1 MSAMRPLI
9 VAALSALLC
18 AGAAAQDKIYQVRL
32 PDGRILFTDRPPPGA
47 KIISEREV
55 PAPSQEA
62 PTGTGQGDAAS
73 PLQQR
78 AADAEA
84 RLRERAAE
92 VNRAFAAVQA
102 AEQGVEEAKR
112 ALEQGQAPLP
122 GEMIGTARGRV
133 QPSPAYRER
142 IAGLEKAVAEAEQK
156 LARARNDLNAVR

>member
-1 MSAMRPLI
+1 MRSLT
-9 VAALSALLC
+9 VAILSALLC
-18 AGAAAQDKIYQVRL
+18 AGAAAQDKIYKVRL
-32 PDGRILFTDRPPPGA
+32 PDGRILFTDRPPAGA
-47 KIISEREV
+47 KILSEQEMPPPSPV
-55 PAPSQEA
+55 QPARS
-62 PTGTGQGDAAS
+62 GQGDAVT

-92 VNRAFAAVQA
+92 VDRAFAAVQA
-102 AEQGVEEAKR
+102 AERELEQAKQ

-133 QPSPAYRER
+133 QPSPAYHER

-156 LARARNDLNAVR
+156 LGKARNDLNAVR